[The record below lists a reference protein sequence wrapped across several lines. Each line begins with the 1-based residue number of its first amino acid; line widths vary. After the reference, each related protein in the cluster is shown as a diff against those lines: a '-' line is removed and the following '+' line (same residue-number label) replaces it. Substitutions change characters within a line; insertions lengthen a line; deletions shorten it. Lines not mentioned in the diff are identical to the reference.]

1 MTNLDSILKQRR
13 HIANKGL
20 HSQSYVLSSSHIW
33 MWELDH
39 QEGWVWKIYFLE
51 LWCWRILLRVQW
63 TIKIKTVN
71 PKRNQ
76 PWIFIGRTDA
86 EAETPIL
93 WPPDAKSWLIGK
105 DPGAGK
111 DWRQKKKG
119 VSEEEMV
126 SWHHWLNEHAFEDSG
141 GQRSLVGY
149 PGLQRVRH
157 DLATEQQATCI
168 THSL

>member
-51 LWCWRILLRVQW
+51 LWCWRIFLRVHW

-93 WPPDAKSWLIGK
+93 WSPDVKSRQSRFDAQYRML
-105 DPGAGK
+105 GAGALGWSRGMVQGRRREEGSGWGTHVYLWQIHVDIWQNK
-111 DWRQKKKG
+111 YNIVKLKNKIKLKKK
-119 VSEEEMV
+119 
-126 SWHHWLNEHAFEDSG
+126 H
-141 GQRSLVGY
+141 
-149 PGLQRVRH
+149 
-157 DLATEQQATCI
+157 
-168 THSL
+168 